1 MATLKLSMQV
11 YVNNTYKIS
20 VLFKIHDNCFYLL
33 FSVLHMVFVIVIYF
47 SILLGWQSVNK

>member
-33 FSVLHMVFVIVIYF
+33 FSVLHMVFAIVIYF